1 VVRTHKERL
10 EDVRDAIDRI
20 ERAAAGMDE
29 AAFQGADQST
39 LAALGWW
46 FLVIGEAIKALPQD
60 VQMRHPAVDWRGFAR
75 FRDVLVHQYF
85 RIEPVWLWDAV
96 STELAPLRA
105 AVAAEL
111 RQENDPS
118 PSDP

>member
-10 EDVRDAIDRI
+10 EDVRDAIGRI
-20 ERAAAGMDE
+20 ERATAGMDE
-29 AAFQGADQST
+29 AAFQGAHEST

-46 FLVIGEAIKALPQD
+46 LLVIGEAIKALPQD
-60 VQMRHPAVDWRGFAR
+60 VQVRHPAVDWRGFAR

-105 AVAAEL
+105 AVSAEL
-111 RQENDPS
+111 REGDDTS
-118 PSDP
+118 PPAP